1 VDRVDSKLEKMN
13 EKLDA
18 IVAKQGEMN
27 VTLFRLTDSV
37 EVHVKRTGLL
47 EERVDLLA
55 GDLKPVEDHVTMVNG
70 ALKFLVYLGAVVGL
84 VAGLLKI
91 FEFFHR

>member
-1 VDRVDSKLEKMN
+1 VDSKLEKMN

-27 VTLFRLTDSV
+27 ITLVRLTDSV
-37 EVHVKRTGLL
+37 EVHVKRSDLL